1 MVNSR
6 TTHIEIKSMTEI
18 FRFRMYACES
28 NDNINNDTQQAF
40 KNQSMINVQMFQCL
54 FSLFNS

>member
-28 NDNINNDTQQAF
+28 NDNDTQQAF